1 MRKYIKII
9 TISGLFILVLIQI
22 IWLYS
27 SYQFNKNEIVF
38 KTSNLLEN
46 AIDAETFSRL
56 SSLPQGTMVKSRP
69 QSDSGKDIPENECP
83 HVPKLAKFKPPRC
96 PIGVYWNTLC
106 LMRDVWTIKTYMI

>member
-27 SYQFNKNEIVF
+27 SYQFNKNEIII

-46 AIDAETFSRL
+46 AIDAEYT
-56 SSLPQGTMVKSRP
+56 G
-69 QSDSGKDIPENECP
+69 I
-83 HVPKLAKFKPPRC
+83 
-96 PIGVYWNTLC
+96 C
-106 LMRDVWTIKTYMI
+106 LYARIIR

>member
-56 SSLPQGTMVKSRP
+56 SSLS
-69 QSDSGKDIPENECP
+69 S
-83 HVPKLAKFKPPRC
+83 
-96 PIGVYWNTLC
+96 
-106 LMRDVWTIKTYMI
+106 TYKCNFLGADNKQ

>member
-46 AIDAETFSRL
+46 AIDAETFAQIWQR
-56 SSLPQGTMVKSRP
+56 R
-69 QSDSGKDIPENECP
+69 I
-83 HVPKLAKFKPPRC
+83 
-96 PIGVYWNTLC
+96 
-106 LMRDVWTIKTYMI
+106 

>member
-56 SSLPQGTMVKSRP
+56 SSLLQGTMVKSRP
-69 QSDSGKDIPENECP
+69 QSEKIYRNLLICKN
-83 HVPKLAKFKPPRC
+83 H
-96 PIGVYWNTLC
+96 
-106 LMRDVWTIKTYMI
+106 

>member
-69 QSDSGKDIPENECP
+69 QSDSGKDIPEFAYMQES
-83 HVPKLAKFKPPRC
+83 LDELGKPISLDTTPVFTTDYYSIFYR
-96 PIGVYWNTLC
+96 
-106 LMRDVWTIKTYMI
+106 